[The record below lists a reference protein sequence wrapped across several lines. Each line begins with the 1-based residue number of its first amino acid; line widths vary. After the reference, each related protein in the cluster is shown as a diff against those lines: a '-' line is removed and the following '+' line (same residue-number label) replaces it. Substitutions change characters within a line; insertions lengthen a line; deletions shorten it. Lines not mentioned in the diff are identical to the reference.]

1 MYRTRRFLALLALC
15 PIISPA
21 LVRAEEPAKIPSY
34 YVKKVASTPDL
45 TQTEHDARLP
55 GRGKH
60 YCVPVAVSNSFIWLV
75 KNGYPRLAPMGRSKL
90 EVQAK
95 IAGLLGSRKYMASDP
110 EEGTS
115 MRGLLVGVQR
125 YIRDRGYEY
134 ERLEY
139 QGDTT
144 HDREFWTGV
153 SVPELDW
160 IKAGLLGPSAVWLEV
175 QLCKYRSKTNTY
187 YYTAQ
192 GHVMTLVGYGIDKKG
207 RRDPNV
213 LIVHDSWGARPK
225 HTFYRVEQIKS
236 GWLSKEAE
244 WVEWD
249 RLHRPRTGRR
259 GRLVINGKVID
270 ADRSAAGYLKLADGP
285 GTTRGSYA
293 ILIDGAV
300 VLQMKPPGPPDTDP
314 PPEDP

>member
-1 MYRTRRFLALLALC
+1 MYRTRRLLTLLALC
-15 PIISPA
+15 PIISSA

-34 YVKKVASTPDL
+34 YVEKVSSTPDL

-55 GRGKH
+55 GKGKH
-60 YCVPVAVSNSFIWLV
+60 YCVPVAVSNSFMWLA
-75 KNGYPRLAPMGRSKL
+75 KNGYPRLAPKGRNAL

-95 IAGLLGSRKYMASDP
+95 IAGLLGSKKYMGSNP

-139 QGDTT
+139 QGDSVQ
-144 HDREFWTGV
+144 DREFWTGV

-160 IKAGLLGPSAVWLEV
+160 IKAGLLGPSAVWLQV
-175 QLCKYRSKTNTY
+175 RSCKYRSHTNTY
-187 YYTAQ
+187 YYTSQ
-192 GHVMTLVGYGIDKKG
+192 SHVMTLVGYGIDKKG

-213 LIVHDSWGARPK
+213 LIVHDSEGARPK
-225 HTFYRVEQIKS
+225 HTFFLVEQIKS
-236 GWLSKEAE
+236 GWVSREAE
-244 WVEWD
+244 RAEWN
-249 RLHRPRTGRR
+249 RTHPPYRGRP

-270 ADRSAAGYLKLADGP
+270 ADRSAAGYVKLADGP
-285 GTTRGSYA
+285 GITRDSYA
-293 ILIDGAV
+293 TLIDGAV
-300 VLQMKPPGPPDTDP
+300 VLQMKPPGPRDTDP